1 MAVFAMIQLSF
12 FASCEQTQTYVLIT
26 PFFSFLE
33 MNSTNKIHLK
43 SSVLQITVKFL
54 SLISCKTMDMSD
66 FTILRPTK
74 FSIMLFL
81 HTVSNATPETDC

>member
-1 MAVFAMIQLSF
+1 
-12 FASCEQTQTYVLIT
+12 
-26 PFFSFLE
+26 

-66 FTILRPTK
+66 FTILCPAK
-74 FSIMLFL
+74 FSIMHFL